1 LLDGEAELRL
11 ALDLTEY
18 GRRLHQ
24 QFQYSDNEPF
34 ADTYPSNALYYQ
46 ALLGENMDEAVGFFE
61 EKTKSVD
68 QEEFGSLAIEV
79 YIDLMARIGRYDA
92 AIDATLDLM
101 PKDQPAIGIAPSLYE
116 LCDKSGSFDRYLAA
130 CKEREDLLGY
140 VAGLIHDK

>member
-1 LLDGEAELRL
+1 MLNINNIIGKFIRNSSQREIDQLK
-11 ALDLTEY
+11 
-18 GRRLHQ
+18 
-24 QFQYSDNEPF
+24 
-34 ADTYPSNALYYQ
+34 
-46 ALLGENMDEAVGFFE
+46 VIVKKIGFFE